1 LEALFE
7 EMGEELA
14 SVREG
19 SGGSASRLLTE
30 ALRPKLDAPLPAFEP
45 AIGRRNRK
53 MGVGGKCLKRSKGYL
68 TIRTA

>member
-7 EMGEELA
+7 EMGEELG
-14 SVREG
+14 SVRPA
-19 SGGSASRLLTE
+19 SASRLLTE